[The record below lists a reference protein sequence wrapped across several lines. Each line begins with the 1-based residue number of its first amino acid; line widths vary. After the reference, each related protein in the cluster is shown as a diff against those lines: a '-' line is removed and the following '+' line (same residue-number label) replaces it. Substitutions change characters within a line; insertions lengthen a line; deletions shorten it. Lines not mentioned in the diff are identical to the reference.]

1 MMSIVHPEELL
12 DTLSALSGDSRYTEV
27 KEKVIEKEC
36 GEEKGEVRMCEVA
49 EKLEQRGIQK
59 GIQQGIQQG
68 IQEGIREGVRR
79 TMEICLELGIAKE
92 QVIDKV
98 MEKYALSREDAEKEM
113 ERCWG

>member
-12 DTLSALSGDSRYTEV
+12 DTLSALSGDSRYKEV

-36 GEEKGEVRMCEVA
+36 REEKGEVRMCEVA

-59 GIQQGIQQG
+59 GIQKG
-68 IQEGIREGVRR
+68 IQEGMRR
-79 TMEICLELGIAKE
+79 TMEICLEFGISKE

-98 MEKYALSREDAEKEM
+98 MEKYVLSREDAEKEM
-113 ERCWG
+113 ERCWR